1 MDQND
6 QAAPAPEPTS
16 ANKPRYTPEGW
27 YPEDTNRIYLE
38 VERGVKPEDSRYQGE
53 FADSVR
59 ENAAAYLARMKAEGK
74 VPWPVNE

>member
-1 MDQND
+1 MTD
-6 QAAPAPEPTS
+6 AAEPTS
-16 ANKPRYTPEGW
+16 AKKPRYTPEGW

-74 VPWPVNE
+74 VSWVVNE

>member
-1 MDQND
+1 MPDTTG
-6 QAAPAPEPTS
+6 PTS
-16 ANKPRYTPEGW
+16 AKKKPRYTPEGW

-59 ENAAAYLARMKAEGK
+59 ENAKAYLARMKAEGN
-74 VPWPVNE
+74 VSWPVNE